1 MVMVRSVAHIPAQG
15 LSVLDIVTTLL
26 LAAGMFGLGLGFRIP
41 DLWPIP
47 LRAFNLAGLS
57 TLVAAGVSLTLVLL
71 LY

>member
-1 MVMVRSVAHIPAQG
+1 M
-15 LSVLDIVTTLL
+15 LDIVTTLL
-26 LAAGMFGLGLGFRIP
+26 LAAGMFGLGLGFRIR

-57 TLVAAGVSLTLVLL
+57 TVVAAGVSLTLVAV